1 MCRYFENIVI
11 GDLVKKFR
19 YVFILVVLF
28 LFPIYVFA
36 YDKVVPGGETIGIE
50 VHSKGVLVVGFYKV
64 DNKLIGKDSGFKI
77 GDIITKINNKSVTD
91 INSMIR
97 EIDNSNGICKF
108 SVLRNNKYKDIT
120 MNLVNE
126 DSTYKTGLYVKDQIN
141 GLGTLSFISPDK
153 KFGGLGHEIMESNT
167 LSKFQISEGEIY
179 DASVSGIIK
188 SYNGQ
193 AGEKN
198 ATYDKDEVAGTITEN
213 ESTGIYGTYNSDISN
228 RGLVDVGDKDNIKL
242 GSAYIRTVI
251 EDDKVEEF
259 SINILNIDFRDE
271 TKNILF
277 EIVDERLINT
287 TGGVV
292 QGMSGS
298 PIMQDNKIIGVVNYV
313 IVNEPTKGFGIFI
326 ESMLKEIE

>member
-1 MCRYFENIVI
+1 M
-11 GDLVKKFR
+11 KKFR
-19 YVFILVVLF
+19 YLIILFVIFI
-28 LFPIYVFA
+28 FPIYVFA
-36 YDKVVPGGETIGIE
+36 YDKVIPGGETIGIE

-77 GDIITKINNKSVTD
+77 GDIITKVNNRSIND

-97 EIDNSNGICKF
+97 EIDNGNGICKF
-108 SVLRNNKYKDIT
+108 SVLRNGKSREISMT
-120 MNLVNE
+120 LINE
-126 DSTYKTGLYVKDQIN
+126 DNSFKTGLYVKDQIN

-167 LSKFQISEGEIY
+167 LSKFQISDGEIY
-179 DASVSGIIK
+179 DASVRGIIK

-198 ATYDKDEVAGTITEN
+198 ATYDKDTASGIITNN
-213 ESTGIYGTYNSDISN
+213 ETTGIYGEYNDSIEDKEFVPIGSSDS
-228 RGLVDVGDKDNIKL
+228 IKL
-242 GSAYIRTVI
+242 GNAYIRTVI
-251 EDDKVEEF
+251 EGEKVEEF
-259 SINILNIDFRDE
+259 LINILSTNDKDE

-277 EIVDERLINT
+277 EIVDERLINE

-298 PIMQDNKIIGVVNYV
+298 PIMQDGKIIGVVNYV

>member
-1 MCRYFENIVI
+1 M
-11 GDLVKKFR
+11 KKFR
-19 YVFILVVLF
+19 YLIILFIIF
-28 LFPIYVFA
+28 LFPLYVFA
-36 YDKVVPGGETIGIE
+36 YDKVIPGGETIGIE

-77 GDIITKINNKSVTD
+77 GDIITKVNNRRVTD

-97 EIDNSNGICKF
+97 EIDNNNGICKF
-108 SVLRNNKYKDIT
+108 SVLRNGKAREISMT
-120 MNLVNE
+120 LINE
-126 DSTYKTGLYVKDQIN
+126 DSSFKSGLYVKDQIN

-167 LSKFQISEGEIY
+167 LSKFQISDGEIY
-179 DASVSGIIK
+179 DASVRGIIK

-198 ATYDKDEVAGTITEN
+198 ATYEKDSASGIITNN
-213 ESTGIYGTYNSDISN
+213 ETTGIYGEYEDSIEGKEFVSIGT
-228 RGLVDVGDKDNIKL
+228 KDSIKL
-242 GSAYIRTVI
+242 GNAYIRTVI
-251 EDDKVEEF
+251 EGDSVEEF
-259 SINILNIDFRDE
+259 LINILSINDRDE

-277 EIVDERLINT
+277 EIADERLINE

-298 PIMQDNKIIGVVNYV
+298 PIMQDGKIIGVVNYV